1 MKYWTLAAFVIAG
14 CFFLAYPAAA
24 PGGYTFSPLGD
35 PPPEGGNDFT
45 EISFWELPPRMMLV
59 EMLLF
64 ISPVLLF
71 PAELLYSF
79 TAVTFLGYRRILRR
93 NALDHDSRKRLYEC
107 IGQNPGTSL
116 GALIQA
122 SGVTRGAAQYHLCR
136 LKSMGMI
143 VAVRQGGQVGYFKT
157 GEGSG
162 AVGRSVHLHLQND
175 TTRQI
180 FSLLLEDHRP
190 SQRDLAVAVG
200 ISAPSAFWYMRR
212 LIADGIIEPH
222 REGKTM
228 RYCLTPEALG
238 LLREE
243 TTHDST
249 DDWGSGDG
257 EEGVAV

>member
-1 MKYWTLAAFVIAG
+1 MKYWTLVAFVIAG
-14 CFFLAYPAAA
+14 CFFLVYPAAA
-24 PGGYTFSPLGD
+24 PGGYTVSPLGD

-45 EISFWELPPRMMLV
+45 EISFWELSPRMMLV

-64 ISPVLLF
+64 ISPVHLF
-71 PAELLYSF
+71 PAKLFYSI
-79 TAVTFLGYRRILRR
+79 TVVTFLGYRRISRR

-107 IGQNPGTSL
+107 IGQNPGISL
-116 GALIQA
+116 GALIHA
-122 SGVTRGAAQYHLCR
+122 SGVARGAAQYHLCR

-180 FSLLLEDHRP
+180 LSLLLEDHRP
-190 SQRDLAVAVG
+190 SQQDLAVAVG
-200 ISAPSAFWYMRR
+200 ISAPSIFWHMRR
-212 LIADGIIEPH
+212 LIADEIVEPY

-228 RYCLTPEALG
+228 RYHLTPEALG

-243 TTHDST
+243 AGHDGA
-249 DDWGSGDG
+249 DDRTPRDG
-257 EEGVAV
+257 EEGVTV